1 MKRKDFP
8 APEKDFV
15 ITHFLTI
22 SDFDRSR
29 KFYSEILGGQVVKES
44 EPCIIKIA
52 NTWITL
58 NVGGGPTED
67 KPDVTLKTPD
77 DLNNV
82 SSFLNFRVAD
92 VQKVY
97 KDWSA
102 KGARFLTPPVDHGME
117 IRCYLRD
124 PDNHLIEVGQATE
137 ILKFLED

>member
-1 MKRKDFP
+1 MRRKDFP
-8 APEKDFV
+8 APKEGFV

-29 KFYSEILGGQVVKES
+29 KFYSEILGAQVVKES
-44 EPCIIKIA
+44 EPCIVKIA

-67 KPDVTLKTPD
+67 KPNVTLKTPD

-97 KDWSA
+97 KEWTA
-102 KGARFLTPPVDHGME
+102 KGAKFLTPPVDHGME

-124 PDNHLIEVGQATE
+124 PDNHLIEVGQATG
-137 ILKFLED
+137 ILEFLED